1 MKIVIDM
8 NLSPQWVDV
17 LMLEGHDCAHWS
29 EIGAPNAPDREILL
43 WARSNGYVALVHDLD
58 FGAILAATKA
68 DSPSV
73 LQLRTQD
80 ISPKRIG
87 ESVVSA
93 FKQFEDLL
101 NQGALVSIDQI
112 RARAR
117 ILPISSQL

>member
-8 NLSPQWVDV
+8 NLSPQWVEV
-17 LMLEGHDCAHWS
+17 LMSEGHDCVHWS
-29 EIGAPNAPDREILL
+29 EIGPPNAPDREILL
-43 WARSNGYVALVHDLD
+43 WARSNGYVVFTHDLD

-80 ISPKRIG
+80 ISPRRIG

-93 FKQFEDLL
+93 FKQFEELL
-101 NQGALVSIDQI
+101 SQGALVSIDQK

-117 ILPISSQL
+117 ILPFSRQL

>member
-8 NLSPQWVDV
+8 NLSPQWVEV
-17 LMLEGHDCAHWS
+17 LMSEGHDCVHWS
-29 EIGAPNAPDREILL
+29 KIGPPNAPDREILL
-43 WARSNGYVALVHDLD
+43 WARSNGYVVFTHDLD

-93 FKQFEDLL
+93 FKQFEELL
-101 NQGALVSIDQI
+101 SQGALVSIDQK

-117 ILPISSQL
+117 ILPISRQL

>member
-8 NLSPQWVDV
+8 NLSPQWVEI
-17 LMLEGHDCAHWS
+17 LMSEGHDRVHWS
-29 EIGAPNAPDREILL
+29 EIGPPNAPDREILL
-43 WARSNGYVALVHDLD
+43 WARSNGYVVFTHDLD

-87 ESVVSA
+87 GSVVSA
-93 FKQFEDLL
+93 FKQFEELL
-101 NQGALVSIDQI
+101 SQGALVSIDQK

-117 ILPISSQL
+117 ILPFSSQL

>member
-8 NLSPQWVDV
+8 NLSPQWVEV
-17 LMLEGHDCAHWS
+17 LMSEGHDCVHWS
-29 EIGAPNAPDREILL
+29 EIGPPNAPDREILL
-43 WARSNGYVALVHDLD
+43 WARSNGYVVFTHDLD

-73 LQLRTQD
+73 LQLRTQN

-101 NQGALVSIDQI
+101 NQGALVSIDQK

-117 ILPISSQL
+117 ILPFSRQL